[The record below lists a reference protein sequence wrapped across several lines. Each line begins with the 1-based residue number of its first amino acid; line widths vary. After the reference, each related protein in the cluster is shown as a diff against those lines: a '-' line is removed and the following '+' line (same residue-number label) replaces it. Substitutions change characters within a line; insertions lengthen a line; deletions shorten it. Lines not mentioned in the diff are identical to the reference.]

1 MSVGVVTDLAADLE
15 SALNV
20 IEAED
25 RSEWPGPARASRV
38 LELRAAIER
47 LQAELVRAVSDW
59 DRDHAWQA
67 DASTSA
73 QSWLAARASMVPVEA
88 ARLVRAAR
96 LTRNYD
102 RVAKAL
108 AAGDV
113 TVAQVD
119 ALARVARNREDL
131 FFRDVDVLVDAAMA
145 HSPGEL
151 SLIAQRWRHLADD
164 AVPGDDPEK
173 MHEQRFLHASPTL
186 HGTVRL
192 DGELDPEGGAVLLA
206 ALDRYDTP
214 DSVDDPLEARTLAQR
229 RADALV
235 DIASDSL
242 RGVRAGER
250 PRAAAELLIDPESL
264 VGTVPA
270 NLRRAR
276 CDLAG
281 VGPIPVETAR
291 RLLCDSVIG
300 RVVASP
306 SEVLDVGRRVQFPTA
321 AQRRAVKARDEH
333 CVWPDCARPAGWCDI
348 HHVVPVRLG
357 GRTEVASLVL
367 LCRRHHTAVHEL
379 GWTIRRAADG
389 TITVTPPPTPGER
402 RRMRRSSAE
411 RAPP

>member
-1 MSVGVVTDLAADLE
+1 MAVAAITDLVASLG
-15 SALNV
+15 SALSV
-20 IEAED
+20 VEAED
-25 RSEWPGPARASRV
+25 RSEWSGPARAARV
-38 LELRAAIER
+38 LELRAAVER
-47 LQAELVRAVSDW
+47 LQAELVRAVGDW

-67 DASTSA
+67 DESTSA
-73 QSWLAARASMVPVEA
+73 ETWLADRASMAPIAA
-88 ARLVRAAR
+88 ARLVRTAR
-96 LTRNYD
+96 LARRYD
-102 RVAKAL
+102 RVGKAL
-108 AAGDV
+108 AAGEV

-119 ALARVARNREDL
+119 ELARVANRREEL
-131 FFRDVDVLVDAAMA
+131 FTRDVDVLVDAARS
-145 HSPGEL
+145 HSPAEL
-151 SLIAQRWRHLADD
+151 ELIARRWRHLADD
-164 AVPGDDPEK
+164 ARPNDEPAQVYAR
-173 MHEQRFLHASPTL
+173 RFLHASPTF
-186 HGTVRL
+186 HGTVRI

-206 ALDRYDTP
+206 ALDRHDTP
-214 DSVDDPLEARTLAQR
+214 DAPNDPLGARTLAQR
-229 RADALV
+229 RADAIV

-250 PRAAAELLIDPESL
+250 PRPAAELLIDPESL

-270 NLRRAR
+270 NLPRAR

-321 AQRRAVKARDEH
+321 AQRRAVIARDEH
-333 CVWPDCARPAGWCDI
+333 CVWPDCARPARWCDV
-348 HHVVPVRLG
+348 HHVVPVRQG

-379 GWTIRRAADG
+379 GWTISRAADG
-389 TITVTPPPTPGER
+389 TLTVKPPPTPGR
-402 RRMRRSSAE
+402 RRPVRRWSAE